1 MARRGGGEGVSAGP
15 MNTIIAGFIGL
26 LVIVAIVVLGPVL
39 AGSIQSSV
47 PNLSASSQWNG
58 SFNTNIPSGVAV
70 WTTNVTIGA
79 VVIQL
84 CAGKRIK
91 KYFDN
96 LLMHLMYSD
105 VKSSSSSHWR
115 SWDFMG
121 LKTYHPVE
129 TISGLSHNLD
139 IPLRGQCIGVR
150 PCAVDM

>member
-1 MARRGGGEGVSAGP
+1 MARRGDGGGVSAGP

-79 VVIQL
+79 VVIQKSKSRL
-84 CAGKRIK
+84 RRFWQNG
-91 KYFDN
+91 FN
-96 LLMHLMYSD
+96 F
-105 VKSSSSSHWR
+105 VKSSSSSLWQ
-115 SWDFMG
+115 F
-121 LKTYHPVE
+121 T
-129 TISGLSHNLD
+129 TSGLSHNPD
-139 IPLRGQCIGVR
+139 ACCQSIDVR
-150 PCAVDM
+150 PSVAM